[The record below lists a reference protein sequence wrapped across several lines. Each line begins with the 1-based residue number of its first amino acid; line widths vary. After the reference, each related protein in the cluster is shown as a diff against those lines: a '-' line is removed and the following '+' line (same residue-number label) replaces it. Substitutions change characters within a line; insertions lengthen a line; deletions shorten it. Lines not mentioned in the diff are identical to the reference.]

1 MLRPHLFVDGLPGA
15 AGHYDLQIA
24 AAWWCNN
31 HTKMVVYYGLLWFTG
46 WWFYITILKNMRSS
60 SMGRINYPI
69 YEMENNPVMF
79 QTTNQAIAIL
89 KISQHPTT

>member
-1 MLRPHLFVDGLPGA
+1 MGSQALPDTMTSKLLLLGGA
-15 AGHYDLQIA
+15 ITIQK
-24 AAWWCNN
+24 WWF
-31 HTKMVVYYGLLWFTG
+31 TIFYYGLLWFTG

-69 YEMENNPVMF
+69 YEMENNRVMF

>member
-1 MLRPHLFVDGLPGA
+1 
-15 AGHYDLQIA
+15 
-24 AAWWCNN
+24 
-31 HTKMVVYYGLLWFTG
+31 
-46 WWFYITILKNMRSS
+46 MRSS

-89 KISQHPTT
+89 KISQHPTTWSISETIKWDGPG